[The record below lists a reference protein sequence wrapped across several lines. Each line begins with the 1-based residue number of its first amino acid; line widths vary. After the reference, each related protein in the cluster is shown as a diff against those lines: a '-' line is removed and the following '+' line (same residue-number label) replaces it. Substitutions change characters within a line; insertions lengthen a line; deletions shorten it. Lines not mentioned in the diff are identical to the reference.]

1 MTNFSAVKRFSQQ
14 PATDFRSKKKDEKK
28 KKNLSLQLDHLPVF
42 LYSGV
47 LLVKEKI
54 K

>member
-28 KKNLSLQLDHLPVF
+28 KNLSLQLDHLPVF